1 MEKLKYSFLLQ
12 ILVNLSNQMCLFDH
26 SLKYLI
32 KAIEVLED
40 LYTTFSTT
48 ELNVRFKTRV
58 QYYQICYR
66 LSYLYSNMALILFK
80 TNELNNVDTL
90 LEKAKEYHNKKSIS
104 LADNLQLYD
113 YQSST
118 NSFLKLETESFT
130 DLLNRKNYL
139 NNNFK
144 TKKNINNNNEDGFLY
159 EAKYYYYLV
168 SSLVE

>member
-1 MEKLKYSFLLQ
+1 
-12 ILVNLSNQMCLFDH
+12 MCLFEH

-40 LYTTFSTT
+40 LYSTFSTT
-48 ELNVRFKTRV
+48 ELNVRYKTKV
-58 QYYQICYR
+58 QYYQICFR
-66 LSYLYSNMALILFK
+66 LSYLYSNMALMLFK
-80 TNELNNVDTL
+80 MNELNNVDL
-90 LEKAKEYHNKKSIS
+90 LLGKAREYYSKKPSSKSDS
-104 LADNLQLYD
+104 LEAFD

-144 TKKNINNNNEDGFLY
+144 SKKNKDDNHEDGGLY

-168 SSLVE
+168 SSLFE